1 MTLTN
6 FFFLIVQVVLLV
18 TLFQFTRN
26 ALLTDTV
33 KKTLAPSQGSGP
45 QAGKDPLSK
54 ENIIE
59 LTLGVFND
67 TWEKERRE
75 KLPFPFLFLFF
86 LGQNISTQ
94 LEEKNKKK
102 TITKSIHFSLIY
114 SSSNTFIKHKITHT
128 R

>member
-67 TWEKERRE
+67 TREKERRE

-86 LGQNISTQ
+86 SWSKYLNTTRR
-94 LEEKNKKK
+94 KKQK
-102 TITKSIHFSLIY
+102 KQ
-114 SSSNTFIKHKITHT
+114 
-128 R
+128 

>member
-45 QAGKDPLSK
+45 QAGKDPLSE
-54 ENIIE
+54 ENIFE

-75 KLPFPFLFLFF
+75 ELPFPFLFLFF
-86 LGQNISTQ
+86 SWSKYLNTTRRKKQ
-94 LEEKNKKK
+94 KK

>member
-45 QAGKDPLSK
+45 QAGKDPLSE

-102 TITKSIHFSLIY
+102 Q
-114 SSSNTFIKHKITHT
+114 
-128 R
+128 